1 MRLANAFRILSLR
14 SDIDNIIL
22 ELLGQFSLEKI
33 YSEGDKETYQNL
45 VITLLAQLNAIFNVQ
60 RLTLPSENLQV
71 GWYLGFLASWE
82 VTLRM
87 VEFVLQVVVE
97 GREILWEARLLREK
111 YLAELLLNALRFL
124 TLHPKIPASQRAKDR
139 RDRFA
144 RIHRSLERIFDSY
157 PGPESFLLLVC
168 KEVAGSLRTEPS
180 GLALPSKLRLEL
192 PNLAS
197 ELVKISN
204 LSFRAGMNIVT
215 NLKSTI

>member
-1 MRLANAFRILSLR
+1 MATPASSSLFSRLTTAFGLLSLR

-33 YSEGDKETYQNL
+33 YAEGDKETYQNL
-45 VITLLAQLNAIFNVQ
+45 VITLLAQLNTILNVQ

-82 VTLRM
+82 VTLRA

-97 GREILWEARLLREK
+97 GRESLWEVRLLREK

-124 TLHPKIPASQRAKDR
+124 TLHPKVPPSRAKER

-144 RIHRSLERIFDSY
+144 RIHRQLEQIFDSY
-157 PGPESFLLLVC
+157 PGQESFLLLVC
-168 KEVAGSLRTEPS
+168 REITDSLRTEPN
-180 GLALPSKLRLEL
+180 GLALPPRLRVEL

-197 ELVKISN
+197 ELVNISQN
-204 LSFRAGMNIVT
+204 YVDA
-215 NLKSTI
+215 